1 MNSSRQPRSAP
12 PAPLH
17 FVRLAAGSPGVWVAL
32 PGDGPGGGLRVIQLV
47 GSVSMDASGWLLCL
61 KGEVVIDLPDGD
73 FVRLRAGEGYQLST
87 SWAVLPTRDGT
98 TLLLMG

>member
-1 MNSSRQPRSAP
+1 MSVRQPRPNP

-32 PGDGPGGGLRVIQLV
+32 PGGGLRVIQLV
-47 GSVSMDASGWLLCL
+47 GQVSMDVAGWVLCL

-73 FVRLRAGEGYQLST
+73 FVRLRAGEGYQLTT
-87 SWAVLPTRDGT
+87 SWDVLPTRDGT

>member
-1 MNSSRQPRSAP
+1 MPARLPRPAP

-32 PGDGPGGGLRVIQLV
+32 PGGGLRVIQLV
-47 GSVSMDASGWLLCL
+47 GTLGMNAPGWLLCL
-61 KGEVVIDLPDGD
+61 KGEAVIDLPDGD

-87 SWAVLPTRDGT
+87 SWEVLPTREQT
-98 TLLLMG
+98 TLLLLG

>member
-1 MNSSRQPRSAP
+1 MTPRLPRPAP

-17 FVRLAAGSPGVWVAL
+17 FVRLAAGSPGVWVTL
-32 PGDGPGGGLRVIQLV
+32 PGGGLRVIQLV
-47 GSVSMDASGWLLCL
+47 GQVAMDVPGWVLCL

-73 FVRLRAGEGYQLST
+73 FVRLRAGEGYQLVSA
-87 SWAVLPTRDGT
+87 WEVLPTRDGT